1 MAKDA
6 IEGYLEVLEEEGR
19 PLPQSALIERVTFAA

>member
-19 PLPQSALIERVTFAA
+19 PLPRPAQIERVTVAA